1 MEQQFYAPNA
11 VETDQFFE
19 FDSAESKHIVKVLR
33 HQAGDEIILNNG
45 KGLIFKGHIIE
56 TSLKKCRV
64 QLLECKQSTAKNYN
78 IHIAIAP
85 TKSMDRFEWFL
96 EKAVELGIDR
106 ISPILCDHS
115 ERRSLKME
123 RLNRI
128 LLSGFKQSMQ
138 AYLPEIDQ
146 PLSLDDFLTQHQCE
160 QGYYGDCLAAIEE
173 DFFHHITPKKSTL
186 IFIGPEGDFST
197 RERNLFM
204 QHHIKSVSLGQQ
216 RLRVETAALSALSR
230 IHLANLKQ

>member
-45 KGLIFKGHIIE
+45 EGLIFKGHITE

-64 QLLECKQSTAKNYN
+64 QLLECKQSATKNYN

-146 PLSLDDFLTQHQCE
+146 PISLDDFLTKHQCE